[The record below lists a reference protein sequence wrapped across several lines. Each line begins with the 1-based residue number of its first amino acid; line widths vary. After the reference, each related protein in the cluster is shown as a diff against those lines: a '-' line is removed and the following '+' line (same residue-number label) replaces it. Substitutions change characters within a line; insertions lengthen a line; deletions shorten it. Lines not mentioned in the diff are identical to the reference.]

1 MKNQFSYDLVKK
13 YQSFESVEEMD
24 KHVRA
29 FLYHNKSKLS
39 ESTVNVLKTLYTH
52 SVKIIGVSFAKYD
65 YIAEKANISR
75 RTVIRAMNKLE
86 EMGIIKRI
94 PTSRPNGKRGVNIIV
109 IQKID
114 LTIPSEDMPNNNMSP
129 QLVTADVTTENKKNQ
144 DNSVMKNNNKRKNVQ
159 TDNQQETIES
169 INNKELDATFVP
181 SNVPKSFVD
190 TVKPFFNSAKQIYN
204 LFQRVQIAYEKCKF
218 DRPLDELIDIAV
230 ESFKATIFA
239 KKMEK
244 IKKTFEG
251 YFYTVLY
258 SNFVVEKR
266 RENRHLLYDF
276 LNDEI

>member
-1 MKNQFSYDLVKK
+1 MKNQFSYDLIKQ
-13 YQSFESVEEMD
+13 YQSFKSVEEMN

-52 SVKIIGVSFAKYD
+52 SVKVIGVSFAKYD

-94 PTSRPNGKRGVNIIV
+94 PTSRPNGKRGVNITV

-114 LTIPSEDMPNNNMSP
+114 LTSNENQSNNNMSP

-144 DNSVMKNNNKRKNVQ
+144 DHSVMNKNNRTNVKL
-159 TDNQQETIES
+159 DNQQETIES

-181 SNVPKSFVD
+181 ATVPKSFVD
-190 TVKPFFNSAKQIYN
+190 TVKPFFNSAKQIYD
-204 LFQRVQIAYEKCKF
+204 LFQRVQIAYNKCKL
-218 DRPLDELIDIAV
+218 DRPLYDLIDIAIH
-230 ESFKATIFA
+230 SFKQTVFA
-239 KKMEK
+239 KKLNR

-251 YFYTVLY
+251 YFYIVLY
-258 SNFVVEKR
+258 SNFVIEKR

-276 LNDEI
+276 LSKEY

>member
-13 YQSFESVEEMD
+13 YQSFESVEEMN

-52 SVKIIGVSFAKYD
+52 SVKVIGVSFAKYD
-65 YIAEKANISR
+65 YIAEKANISC

-144 DNSVMKNNNKRKNVQ
+144 DHSVMRNTKRTNVKL
-159 TDNQQETIES
+159 DNQQETIES

-181 SNVPKSFVD
+181 SNVPRSFVD

-204 LFQRVQIAYEKCKF
+204 LFQRVQIAYEKCKL
-218 DRPLDELIDIAV
+218 DRPIDELVDVAIN
-230 ESFKATIFA
+230 SFKQTVFA
-239 KKMEK
+239 KKMNR

-251 YFYTVLY
+251 YFYSVLY
-258 SNFVVEKR
+258 ANFVVEKR

-276 LNDEI
+276 LSHEY

>member
-1 MKNQFSYDLVKK
+1 MKNQFSYDLIKQ
-13 YQSFESVEEMD
+13 YQSFKSVEEMN

-52 SVKIIGVSFAKYD
+52 SVKVIGVSFAKYD

-114 LTIPSEDMPNNNMSP
+114 LTSNENQSNNNMSP
-129 QLVTADVTTENKKNQ
+129 HLVTADVTTENKKNQ
-144 DNSVMKNNNKRKNVQ
+144 DHSVMRNTKRTNVKL
-159 TDNQQETIES
+159 DNQQETIES

-181 SNVPKSFVD
+181 ATVPKSFVD
-190 TVKPFFNSAKQIYN
+190 TVKPFFNSAKQIYD
-204 LFQRVQIAYEKCKF
+204 LFQRVQIAYNKCKL
-218 DRPLDELIDIAV
+218 DRPLYDLIDIAID
-230 ESFKATIFA
+230 SFKQTVFA
-239 KKMEK
+239 KKMNR

-251 YFYTVLY
+251 YFYIVLY
-258 SNFVVEKR
+258 SNFVIEKR

-276 LNDEI
+276 LSKEY

>member
-24 KHVRA
+24 KNVRA
-29 FLYHNKSKLS
+29 FLYHFKAELS
-39 ESTVNVLKTLYTH
+39 ESTVNVLKTIWKH
-52 SVKIIGVSFAKYD
+52 SLKVIGVSFAKYD
-65 YIAEKANISR
+65 YIAEIANISR
-75 RTVIRAMNKLE
+75 RTVIRAMNQLE

-94 PTSRPNGKRGVNIIV
+94 PTTRPNGKRGINIIV
-109 IQKID
+109 IQKTD
-114 LTIPSEDMPNNNMSP
+114 LSIPSEKTLNNNMSP

-144 DNSVMKNNNKRKNVQ
+144 DHSVMRNTKRTNVHTESQ
-159 TDNQQETIES
+159 QADNQP
-169 INNKELDATFVP
+169 KELDATFVP
-181 SNVPKSFVD
+181 ASVSKEFVD
-190 TVKPFFNSAKQIYN
+190 TVKPFFNSAKHIYD
-204 LFQRVQIAYEKCKF
+204 LFQRVQIAYKKCKF

-230 ESFKATIFA
+230 ESFKTTIFA
-239 KKMEK
+239 KKMGK